1 MRCLPVRMAKGTA
14 DGETMNRIRNLVTL
28 LLVGWILSAC
38 ATLAPAKP
46 VQFQGDVSITTD
58 KSALIRLRSGIVSA
72 GTDAGSALIRP
83 EVEVSS
89 GGAYADLRFNREDQV
104 LFIENLKQELLRL
117 GLFRNV
123 VVEKGS
129 SIRSDVLISI
139 TFLNTHYDPQ
149 SRQYVLDVVLLARSH
164 KQKLAAK
171 YRVVADAGDSWWTR
185 LRSGS
190 SEGKNNSAQQLLNFL
205 VSDLQQFLQRLRAP
219 LIFAAQTL

>member
-1 MRCLPVRMAKGTA
+1 MRCLPVRIAQDAA
-14 DGETMNRIRNLVTL
+14 DGETMNQIRTVVAL
-28 LLVGWILSAC
+28 LLAGWFLSAC
-38 ATLAPAKP
+38 ATSAPAKP

-58 KSALIRLRSGIVSA
+58 KSALMRLRSGIVSA
-72 GTDAGSALIRP
+72 GTDSGSASISP

-89 GGAYADLRFNREDQV
+89 GGAYADSQFNREDQV
-104 LFIENLKQELLRL
+104 RFIENLKQELLRL

-139 TFLNTHYDPQ
+139 TFLNTYYDPQ
-149 SRQYVLDVVLLARSH
+149 FRQYVLDVVLLARSH

-171 YRVVADAGDSWWTR
+171 YRVVADAGDAWWTR

-190 SEGKNNSAQQLLNFL
+190 SEGKNNAAQQLLNFL